1 MCCWTLKGRGEMS
14 AENEKKI
21 IETIEQAEVVVDP
34 LENLIEKAKTD
45 LGVVFKPDVVACLAD
60 LEKND
65 TAQFHQLR
73 GELKKVG
80 VPVAKLD
87 KAIAELNG
95 HVRRRGPTQAQ
106 ILIELAGE
114 AELFHAPDKTAYAD
128 IYVDGHRETWEISSQ
143 GFNDWLDHRSFQE
156 MDGVPSAEV
165 RKSVIRQLEARAR
178 FEGPERDVHLRVASD
193 DGLVYVDLADRDWR
207 AIEIGPS
214 RWKIINNPPVRFR
227 RARGMLPLTE
237 PEPGA
242 GIEELLPFLNVR
254 RSDAVLI
261 AHWLI
266 NSLLPWPSY
275 PVLVLQ
281 GEQGSAKSG
290 TSQLLR
296 ALLDPNVLPL
306 RALPRNEHELLISAV
321 NGHVLAFDNVS
332 NLPDWMSDALCRLA
346 TGGGSTARRLYS
358 DRQEELFKA
367 VCPVILNGIG
377 HVVTRQD
384 LADRCIFIT
393 LEHIPDERRV
403 PQEDLWAKFEG
414 QLPRILGALLD
425 AAVEGLGNL
434 SDVQA
439 DRLPRMAGFAR
450 MAMACETALWS
461 PGTFEKAYS
470 DNRDEAVEA
479 GMDADPVAAAVR
491 ALVARLR
498 TVRTLRTKVSQD
510 PVDGSVWAGT
520 ATDLFRDLETVKGET
535 GYRGAGWPKGPHA
548 LSDRLR
554 RAEPFLRKRGMEII
568 RQREGHERTR
578 MIYITDAETTENRRS
593 APSSPRPHEPGVGGE
608 KATSEETNQSAEL
621 VEEQEVYDNDN
632 SSNQS
637 S

>member
-1 MCCWTLKGRGEMS
+1 MT

-21 IETIEQAEVVVDP
+21 IEMIEQAEVVADP
-34 LENLIEKAKTD
+34 LENLVERVKANP
-45 LGVVFKPDVVACLAD
+45 GAAFEPDVLTCLAD
-60 LEKND
+60 LEKQNS
-65 TAQFHQLR
+65 AQFHQLR
-73 GELKKVG
+73 SELKKVG

-95 HVRRRGPTQAQ
+95 HVRRRRRGPAEV
-106 ILIELAGE
+106 LIELAGE
-114 AELFHAPDKTAYAD
+114 AELFHTPDRTAYAD

-143 GFNDWLDHRSFQE
+143 GFSDWLDHRYFQE
-156 MDGVPSAEV
+156 MDGVPSPEV
-165 RKSVIRQLEARAR
+165 RKSAIRHLEGRAR
-178 FEGPERDVHLRVASD
+178 FEGPEREVHLRVAAH
-193 DGLVYVDLADRDWR
+193 DGLMYVDLADPAWR
-207 AIEIGPS
+207 AIEMGPS
-214 RWKIINNPPVRFR
+214 RWKIVDNPPVRFR
-227 RARGMLPLTE
+227 RAPGMLPLPE

-242 GIEELLPFLNVR
+242 GIEELLPFLNVS

-261 AHWLI
+261 SHWLI
-266 NSLLPWPSY
+266 YSLLPCPSY
-275 PVLVLQ
+275 PILVLQ
-281 GEQGSAKSG
+281 GEQGSGKSG
-290 TSQLLR
+290 TSRLLR
-296 ALLDPNVLPL
+296 ALLDPNCVPI
-306 RALPRNEHELLISAV
+306 RALPHSERDLMIAAT

-332 NLPDWMSDALCRLA
+332 TLPPWLSDTLCRLS
-346 TGGGSTARRLYS
+346 TGGGLATRRNYT
-358 DRQEELFKA
+358 DREEELFKA
-367 VCPVILNGIG
+367 VRPVILNGIE
-377 HVVTRQD
+377 HFVTRQD
-384 LADRCIFIT
+384 LADRSIFIT
-393 LEHIPDERRV
+393 LEHIPDERRM
-403 PQEDLWAKFEG
+403 PQEDLWAKFQD

-434 SDVQA
+434 ADVQA
-439 DRLPRMAGFAR
+439 NGLPRMADFAR
-450 MAMACETALWS
+450 MAMACESALWP

-578 MIYITDAETTENRRS
+578 MIYITDAETRENGRS
-593 APSSPRPHEPGVGGE
+593 AQSSSSPHEPRDARE
-608 KATSEETNQSAEL
+608 KAASEETNRS
-621 VEEQEVYDNDN
+621 VE
-632 SSNQS
+632 
-637 S
+637 